1 MQSDAVVAKL
11 RAGEADLRARGI
23 AALSLFGSPA
33 RGGARPDSDVGVPID
48 LAPDADLSLR
58 DRAEVQVFL
67 SETDVAVSDGL
78 RPRARARI
86 EPHELRVF

>member
-1 MQSDAVVAKL
+1 
-11 RAGEADLRARGI
+11 
-23 AALSLFGSPA
+23 
-33 RGGARPDSDVGVPID
+33 VGVPID